1 MSLWMNAQGTD
12 GIHCFWNL
20 LMHSCLRDKLQRS
33 LGVHEVNSNQT
44 CTMKIVVV
52 GDTVHGPR
60 CG

>member
-1 MSLWMNAQGTD
+1 MLTGTD
-12 GIHCFWNL
+12 GTHCFWNL